1 VKVVLFVSVLSF
13 VIFEAVATEIDART
27 AEGSAQDV
35 ARASAVA
42 YLDANRFAAA
52 EEAALGAA
60 DEREVELIDPIV
72 DGEEV
77 VATVRAQARTLLI
90 RGIGPVDDVTVR
102 EATRTVERR

>member
-42 YLDANRFAAA
+42 YRDANRFAAA

-60 DEREVELIDPIV
+60 DEREVELIDPM